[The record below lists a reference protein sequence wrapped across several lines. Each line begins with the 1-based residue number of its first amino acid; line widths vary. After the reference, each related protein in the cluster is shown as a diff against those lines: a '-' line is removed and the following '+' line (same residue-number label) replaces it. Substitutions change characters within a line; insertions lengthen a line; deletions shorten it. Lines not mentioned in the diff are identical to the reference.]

1 MKTVMKTVSGATIL
15 SAAVTLAMAMQG
27 APTRAAGMQD
37 QMQDHPQGMQMQD
50 DPQVMAQMM
59 KFMKDKMQ
67 KEHLE
72 MCYGINA
79 AAKNDCGTA
88 AHSCHGHAT
97 QARDPDS
104 FVLVPTGV
112 CTKIEGGRLKPA

>member
-1 MKTVMKTVSGATIL
+1 MKSVTKTVSSATAL
-15 SAAVTLAMAMQG
+15 SAAVGLAMAMQG
-27 APTRAAGMQD
+27 TPTRAAGMQD
-37 QMQDHPQGMQMQD
+37 HPQGMEHMQD
-50 DPQVMAQMM
+50 DPQVMQQMM
-59 KFMKDKMQ
+59 KFIRDKMQ

-88 AHSCHGHAT
+88 AHSCMGQAA
-97 QARDPDS
+97 QARDPES

>member
-1 MKTVMKTVSGATIL
+1 MKTVMKTVFGATAL
-15 SAAVTLAMAMQG
+15 SAAVALATAMQG

-50 DPQVMAQMM
+50 DPQVTAQMM
-59 KFMKDKMQ
+59 KFIKDKMQ